1 MPFCPQC
8 GVDNPAA
15 ARFCDQCGA
24 QLIAVPAAP
33 AAISAPAPISASVAA
48 TGATISA
55 GPSVCPQCGTAV
67 IPGEAFCDTCG
78 ASLLSAP
85 VAPAVAAPG
94 LPYGG
99 IPPQPT
105 YPAPEPVAAPPPKVG
120 LPPVPPIIT
129 PPISTPPVTAPPLA
143 TPPAQAGR
151 PSLAGISLII
161 QPAGAT
167 LALPASGQVVIGR
180 SDPVSN
186 VFPDIDLTSHGALD
200 RGVGRRH
207 ARIFLQGG
215 QVLIEDLDSTN
226 GTFLNAAHVPPR
238 QPKALR
244 AGDELRLGTL
254 TMKVQ
259 M

>member
-8 GVDNPAA
+8 GVDNPAE
-15 ARFCDQCGA
+15 ARFCDQCGS
-24 QLIAVPAAP
+24 QLIAVTATPSAAP
-33 AAISAPAPISASVAA
+33 RPAPVPA

-78 ASLLSAP
+78 ASLLSGP
-85 VAPAVAAPG
+85 VAPAVAAPS

-99 IPPQPT
+99 VPPQPS
-105 YPAPEPVAAPPPKVG
+105 YPSPQPVAAPPKVVIPPAPHVVAPPVAAPPKV
-120 LPPVPPIIT
+120 VI
-129 PPISTPPVTAPPLA
+129 
-143 TPPAQAGR
+143 PPAQGR
-151 PSLAGISLII
+151 PNLAGVSLLI
-161 QPAGAT
+161 QPAGAALT
-167 LALPASGQVVIGR
+167 LPTSGEAVIGR

-186 VFPDIDLTSHGALD
+186 VFPDVDLSGHGALE

-215 QVLIEDLDSTN
+215 QVLVEDLDSTN
-226 GTFLNAAHVPPR
+226 GTFLNAARIAPR
-238 QPKALR
+238 QPQTLR

-254 TMKVQ
+254 TVKVR

>member
-8 GVDNPAA
+8 GIDNPEA

-24 QLIAVPAAP
+24 HLIVVPVVPAAP
-33 AAISAPAPISASVAA
+33 PASRAAPAA
-48 TGATISA
+48 TGVTISA

-78 ASLLSAP
+78 ASLLSGP
-85 VAPAVAAPG
+85 VVPATAAPS

-99 IPPQPT
+99 IPPQPS
-105 YPAPEPVAAPPPKVG
+105 YPSPQPVVPPAPPIVTPPIVTPPIAAPP
-120 LPPVPPIIT
+120 
-129 PPISTPPVTAPPLA
+129 AP
-143 TPPAQAGR
+143 GR
-151 PSLAGISLII
+151 PNLAGISLVI
-161 QPAGAT
+161 QPAGAA
-167 LALPASGQVVIGR
+167 LALPTSGEAIIGR

-186 VFPDIDLTSHGALD
+186 IFPDIDLTSHGALQ

-215 QVLIEDLDSTN
+215 QILVEDLDSTN
-226 GTFLNAAHVPPR
+226 GTFINTARVPPR
-238 QPKALR
+238 QPKPLR
-244 AGDELRLGTL
+244 VGDELRLGTL
-254 TMKVQ
+254 TFKVQ